1 MEVSDPK
8 VCILA
13 HLMSPLE
20 AIDPIVESPL
30 SHPLQKQRAIASELL
45 TEVQQA
51 NNAIGGMLLVNMER
65 NGMNRFRNPLNFAVS
80 YVLVIISLFDDIAA
94 DFPFIAYYLIN
105 TQQTDPANFYS
116 GVRGSSLSKFE
127 PKKLR

>member
-20 AIDPIVESPL
+20 PIDPIVESPL
-30 SHPLQKQRAIASELL
+30 SHPLLKQRAIASELL

-51 NNAIGGMLLVNMER
+51 NNAIGGMLLANMER
-65 NGMNRFRNPLNFAVS
+65 NGMNRLKHPLNFAVIS
-80 YVLVIISLFDDIAA
+80 VLLIIFRFDNIAA

-116 GVRGSSLSKFE
+116 GIRGASLSKFE